1 MDGRVETLV
10 DAIIE
15 GRAMW
20 SSVRDAVSI
29 LLGGNLGEIG
39 FTLGVGLIEG
49 RPPLNAR
56 QLLLVNLLTDVAP
69 AMAIALRPPSGDT
82 LQVLATMTPE
92 ETLGRPLNRQIAF
105 RALATAAGAT
115 GAGTVARLTGTQA
128 RARTVALAAL
138 VGSQLGQTL
147 RSGGLSAPVV
157 TTSLLSAAT
166 LVGVIQTPGL
176 SHFFGCRPLGPF
188 GWGTAVVASI
198 AATSFASTAA
208 RVLQREVLTPLR
220 LVQGWGDT
228 PTEEPSWAGRVSVRP
243 GAAASEGAAEGRPVV
258 DAVFVDG
265 GSEPP

>member
-1 MDGRVETLV
+1 
-10 DAIIE
+10 
-15 GRAMW
+15 
-20 SSVRDAVSI
+20 
-29 LLGGNLGEIG
+29 
-39 FTLGVGLIEG
+39 
-49 RPPLNAR
+49 
-56 QLLLVNLLTDVAP
+56 
-69 AMAIALRPPSGDT
+69 
-82 LQVLATMTPE
+82 
-92 ETLGRPLNRQIAF
+92 
-105 RALATAAGAT
+105 
-115 GAGTVARLTGTQA
+115 LTGTQA

-228 PTEEPSWAGRVSVRP
+228 PTEE
-243 GAAASEGAAEGRPVV
+243 GADQRNHAALGPT
-258 DAVFVDG
+258 
-265 GSEPP
+265 